1 MNIAVWDTYVKR
13 KNGGVMHFDIL
24 VPDEMRD
31 AGKIYE
37 YGKSFLASKD
47 EPEAALDIEE
57 CQFCHI
63 EEATEEMKQSIAD
76 KGYHIIEMEDISD
89 QLSPAPSRREM
100 ILYLRAHYPEYRF
113 ADFKNKTTEDVE
125 ELLKGKS

>member
-13 KNGGVMHFDIL
+13 KNGQVMHFDIL

-31 AGKIYE
+31 ADRIYN
-37 YGKSFLASKD
+37 YGKDFLASKD
-47 EPEAALDIEE
+47 EPEAVLDIEE

-76 KGYHIIEMEDISD
+76 KGYYTIEMEEIPE
-89 QLSPAPSRREM
+89 QLSPTPSRREL
-100 ILYLRAHYPEYRF
+100 ILHLRAHYPQHRF
-113 ADFKNKTTEDVE
+113 ADFKNKTTAEIV
-125 ELLKGKS
+125 ELLQQID

>member
-13 KNGGVMHFDIL
+13 KNGRVMHFDIL

-31 AGKIYE
+31 SDKIYG

-47 EPEAALDIEE
+47 EPQARLDIAE

-63 EEATEEMKQSIAD
+63 EEATEEMKRSIDD
-76 KGYHIIEMEDISD
+76 KGYHIIEMDEISD
-89 QLSPAPSRREM
+89 ELSPEPSRREM

-113 ADFKNKTTEDVE
+113 ADFKNKTTEE
-125 ELLKGKS
+125 ITELLQQHS